1 MQLKEPPINR
11 ATIEAVAQLIAERFD
26 PVQVILFGSHAR
38 GNAGSHSDIDLL
50 VVLDS
55 LDDWPKNLNP
65 IRAAIAEQFILPVDV
80 LVTTPGRLAKQRD
93 DPYSF
98 YNTALE
104 SKVILYARPAPPKDW
119 FKKADQDLKMA
130 YRAMDPEDPIPAM
143 ACYHAQQC
151 AEKYLKGY
159 LVARNTR
166 FRPVHDLVYLTQEC
180 TKREPAF
187 EEIASTVQTLMQY
200 GGGIRYPKQGFEDPD
215 EDEAR
220 KAIKLA
226 ESVAAFV
233 KQNMKS

>member
-80 LVTTPGRLAKQRD
+80 LVTTPGRLAQQRD

-104 SKVILYARPAPPKDW
+104 SKIILYARPAPPKDL

-159 LVARNTR
+159 LVARQHPFSACPR
-166 FRPVHDLVYLTQEC
+166 SCVPYAGLQ
-180 TKREPAF
+180 K
-187 EEIASTVQTLMQY
+187 
-200 GGGIRYPKQGFEDPD
+200 
-215 EDEAR
+215 AR
-220 KAIKLA
+220 TGL
-226 ESVAAFV
+226 
-233 KQNMKS
+233 